1 MKLKYLFT
9 AMASAL
15 LFASCAEEF
24 EPAGSLENFEA
35 SKTYVA
41 LPAGGGSDTVL
52 VNAKVDWKFT
62 NLTVTEAGDTVIVDG
77 SKNTAAWFK
86 VSQLQGTAGTTQLIF
101 SADASNGGR
110 EVELSIDVA
119 GQTQFMKVRQGSMEA
134 SSATCAEVIAG
145 ADGKTYRV
153 KGVCT
158 AIANTQY
165 GNWYL
170 NDGTGEVYVYGTL
183 DKNGATKNFASLG
196 IEVGD
201 VVEVEGPKLTYG
213 TTIELVDVT
222 VVSITKSLLKVT
234 SPEATVAKDGGKL
247 EVAVAYKGNGA
258 YASVPE
264 EYQSWVSL
272 VDSKFVP
279 GVATKVEA
287 NPADTVKFT
296 FNVAPNAAG
305 SRTGQLT
312 FKSSTGKNA
321 SEVTYKFT
329 QEGAIANVTAAE
341 FLAAPVGEAQYRITG
356 MVTEIANTKYGNLY
370 VTDWTGKVYVYGT
383 TNFADMNLQ
392 VGSMVEMVGPRA
404 EYKGA
409 AQMKNAVC
417 ENVLVNATPVGGAE
431 FNALADSND
440 LFYVVTGVI
449 TEIANTQYGNIY
461 IQTEDG
467 EKVYIY
473 GTYGK
478 WNAQGDDK
486 KNFTTAAGLEVGDTI
501 TVVGIKT
508 SYKESPQ
515 MKNGCCVAIQKAG
528 N

>member
-24 EPAGSLENFEA
+24 EPAGSLDNFEA

-41 LPAGGGSDTVL
+41 LPANGGSDTVY
-52 VNAKVDWKFT
+52 VNAKADWKFS
-62 NLTVTEAGDTVIVDG
+62 NVAFDAEGKTVLIEKGDT
-77 SKNTAAWFK
+77 TAAWFS
-86 VSQLQGTAGTTQLIF
+86 VSQVEGAAGPAVLVF
-101 SADASNGGR
+101 SADAVNGGR
-110 EVELSIDVA
+110 EVELAINVA
-119 GQTQFMKVRQGSMEA
+119 GLTQFMKVRQGSMEA
-134 SSATCAEVIAG
+134 SSATCKEVIDG
-145 ADGKTYRV
+145 VDGKTYRV

-158 AIANTQY
+158 AIANTTY

-234 SPEATVAKDGGKL
+234 TPEATVAKDGGKL

-287 NPADTVKFT
+287 NPADTVKFV
-296 FNVAPNAAG
+296 FNVAPNTAG

-341 FLAAPVGEAQYRITG
+341 FNAAPVGEAQYRITG
-356 MVTEIANTKYGNLY
+356 MVSEIANTKYGNLY
-370 VTDWTGKVYVYGT
+370 VTDYTGKVYVYGT

-392 VGSMVEMVGPRA
+392 VGSIVEMVGPRA
-404 EYKGA
+404 EYKGD

-417 ENVLVNATPVGGAE
+417 ETVLATATPVSGAE
-431 FNALADSND
+431 FLAKEDSND
-440 LFYVVTGVI
+440 LFYVVTGKV
-449 TEIANTQYGNIY
+449 TKIAKEQYGNLY
-461 IQTEDG
+461 IETEDG
-467 EKVYIY
+467 EEVYVY
-473 GTYGK
+473 GTYGI
-478 WNAQGDDK
+478 WNAQGADK
-486 KNFTTAAGLEVGDTI
+486 QYFVTNAGLEVGDTI

-508 SYKESPQ
+508 SYNGSPQ

>member
-24 EPAGSLENFEA
+24 EPAGSLDNFEA

-41 LPAGGGSDTVL
+41 LPANGGSDTVY
-52 VNAKVDWKFT
+52 VNAKADWKFS
-62 NLTVTEAGDTVIVDG
+62 NVAFDAEGKTVLIEKGDT
-77 SKNTAAWFK
+77 TAAWFS
-86 VSQLQGTAGTTQLIF
+86 VSQVEGAAGPAVLVF
-101 SADASNGGR
+101 SADAVNGGR
-110 EVELSIDVA
+110 EVELAINVA
-119 GQTQFMKVRQGSMEA
+119 GLTQFMKVRQGSMEA
-134 SSATCAEVIAG
+134 SSATCKEVIDG
-145 ADGKTYRV
+145 VDGKTYRV

-158 AIANTQY
+158 SIANTQY

-201 VVEVEGPKLTYG
+201 IVEVEGPKLTYG

-234 SPEATVAKDGGKL
+234 TPEATIAKDGGKL

-264 EYQSWVSL
+264 EFQSWISL
-272 VDSKFVP
+272 VDSKYVP

-287 NPADTVKFT
+287 NPADTVKFV
-296 FNVAPNAAG
+296 FNVAPNTAG

-341 FLAAPVGEAQYRITG
+341 FNAAPVGEAQYRITG
-356 MVTEIANTKYGNLY
+356 MVSEIANTKYGNLY
-370 VTDWTGKVYVYGT
+370 VTDYTGQVYVYGT

-392 VGSMVEMVGPRA
+392 VGSIVEMVGPRA

-417 ENVLVNATPVGGAE
+417 ENVLATATPVSGAE
-431 FNALADSND
+431 FLAKEDSND
-440 LFYVVTGVI
+440 LFYVVTGKV
-449 TEIANTQYGNIY
+449 TKIAKEQYGNLY
-461 IQTEDG
+461 IETEDG
-467 EKVYIY
+467 EEVYVY
-473 GTYGK
+473 GTYGI
-478 WNAQGDDK
+478 WNAQGADK
-486 KNFTTAAGLEVGDTI
+486 QYFVTNAGLEVGDTI

-508 SYKESPQ
+508 SYNGSPQ

>member
-1 MKLKYLFT
+1 
-9 AMASAL
+9 MASAL

-24 EPAGSLENFEA
+24 EPAGSLDNFEA

-41 LPAGGGSDTVL
+41 LPANGGSDTVY
-52 VNAKVDWKFT
+52 VNAKADWKFS
-62 NLTVTEAGDTVIVDG
+62 NVAFDAEGKTVLIEKGDT
-77 SKNTAAWFK
+77 TAAWFS
-86 VSQLQGTAGTTQLIF
+86 VSQVEGAAGPAVLVF
-101 SADASNGGR
+101 SADAVNGGR
-110 EVELSIDVA
+110 EVELAINVA
-119 GQTQFMKVRQGSMEA
+119 GLTQFMKVRQGSMEA
-134 SSATCAEVIAG
+134 SSATCKEVIDG
-145 ADGKTYRV
+145 VDGKTYRV

-158 AIANTQY
+158 SIANTQY

-234 SPEATVAKDGGKL
+234 TPEATVAKDGGKL

-264 EYQSWVSL
+264 EFQSWISL
-272 VDSKFVP
+272 VDSKYVP

-287 NPADTVKFT
+287 NPADTVKFV
-296 FNVAPNAAG
+296 FNVAPNTAG
-305 SRTGQLT
+305 SRPGQLT

-341 FLAAPVGEAQYRITG
+341 FNAAPVGEAQYRITG
-356 MVTEIANTKYGNLY
+356 MVSEIANTKYGNLY

-392 VGSMVEMVGPRA
+392 VGSIVEMVGPRA

-417 ENVLVNATPVGGAE
+417 ENVLATATPVSGAD
-431 FNALADSND
+431 FLAKEDSNE
-440 LFYVVTGVI
+440 LFYVVTGKV
-449 TEIANTQYGNIY
+449 TKIAKEQYGNLY
-461 IQTEDG
+461 IETEDG
-467 EKVYIY
+467 EEVYVY
-473 GTYGK
+473 GTYGI
-478 WNAQGDDK
+478 WNAQGADK
-486 KNFTTAAGLEVGDTI
+486 QYFVTNAGLEVGDTI

-508 SYKESPQ
+508 SYNGSPQ

>member
-24 EPAGSLENFEA
+24 EPAGSLDNFEA

-41 LPAGGGSDTVL
+41 LPANGGSDTVY
-52 VNAKVDWKFT
+52 VNAKADWKF
-62 NLTVTEAGDTVIVDG
+62 NNVAFDAEGKTVLIEKGDT
-77 SKNTAAWFK
+77 TAAWFS
-86 VSQLQGTAGTTQLIF
+86 VSQVEGTPGASVLVF
-101 SADASNGGR
+101 SADATNGGR
-110 EVELSIDVA
+110 EVELSINVA
-119 GQTQFMKVRQGSMEA
+119 GLTQFMKVRQGSMEA
-134 SSATCAEVIAG
+134 SSATCKEVIAG

-296 FNVAPNAAG
+296 FNVAPNTAG

-341 FLAAPVGEAQYRITG
+341 FNAAPVGEAQYRITG

-440 LFYVVTGVI
+440 LFYVVTGEV
-449 TEIANTQYGNIY
+449 TKIAKEQYGNLY
-461 IQTEDG
+461 IKTEDG
-467 EKVYIY
+467 SEVYVY
-473 GTYGK
+473 GTYGI
-478 WNAQGDDK
+478 WNAQGADK
-486 KNFTTAAGLEVGDTI
+486 QYFVTNAGLEVGDTI
-501 TVVGIKT
+501 TVVGVKS
-508 SYKESPQ
+508 SYKGAPQ
-515 MKNGCCVAIQKAG
+515 MVNGCCVAIQKAG

>member
-24 EPAGSLENFEA
+24 EPAGSLDNFEA

-41 LPAGGGSDTVL
+41 LPANGGSDTVY
-52 VNAKVDWKFT
+52 VNAKADWKFS
-62 NLTVTEAGDTVIVDG
+62 NVAFDAEGKTVLIEKGDT
-77 SKNTAAWFK
+77 TAAWFS
-86 VSQLQGTAGTTQLIF
+86 VSQVEGAAGPAVLVF
-101 SADASNGGR
+101 SADAVNGGR
-110 EVELSIDVA
+110 EVELAINVA
-119 GQTQFMKVRQGSMEA
+119 GLTQFMKVRQGSMEA
-134 SSATCAEVIAG
+134 SSATCKEVIDG
-145 ADGKTYRV
+145 VDGKTYRV

-158 AIANTQY
+158 SIANTQY

-234 SPEATVAKDGGKL
+234 TPEATVAKDGGKL

-264 EYQSWVSL
+264 EFQSWISL
-272 VDSKFVP
+272 VDSKYVP

-287 NPADTVKFT
+287 NPADTVKFI
-296 FNVAPNAAG
+296 FNVAPNTAG
-305 SRTGQLT
+305 SRPGQLT
-312 FKSSTGKNA
+312 FKSSTGKNG

-341 FLAAPVGEAQYRITG
+341 FNAAPVGEAQYRITG
-356 MVTEIANTKYGNLY
+356 MVSEIANTKYGNLY

-392 VGSMVEMVGPRA
+392 VGSIVEMVGPRA

-417 ENVLVNATPVGGAE
+417 ENVLAAATPVGGAE

-440 LFYVVTGVI
+440 LFYVVTGAI
-449 TEIANTQYGNIY
+449 TKIANTQYGNIY

-467 EKVYIY
+467 SEVYVY

-508 SYKESPQ
+508 SYNGSPQ

>member
-24 EPAGSLENFEA
+24 EPAGSLDNFEA

-41 LPAGGGSDTVL
+41 LPANGGSDTVY
-52 VNAKVDWKFT
+52 VNAKADWKFS
-62 NLTVTEAGDTVIVDG
+62 NVAFDAEGKTVLIEKGDT
-77 SKNTAAWFK
+77 TAAWFS
-86 VSQLQGTAGTTQLIF
+86 VSQVEGAAGPAVLVF
-101 SADASNGGR
+101 SADAVNGGR
-110 EVELSIDVA
+110 EVELAINVA
-119 GQTQFMKVRQGSMEA
+119 GLTQFMKVRQGSMEA
-134 SSATCAEVIAG
+134 SSATCKEVIDG
-145 ADGKTYRV
+145 VDGKTYRV

-158 AIANTQY
+158 SIANTQY

-234 SPEATVAKDGGKL
+234 TPEATVAKDGGKL

-264 EYQSWVSL
+264 EFQSWISL
-272 VDSKFVP
+272 VDSKYVP

-287 NPADTVKFT
+287 NPADTVKFV
-296 FNVAPNAAG
+296 FNVAPNTAG
-305 SRTGQLT
+305 SRPGQLT

-341 FLAAPVGEAQYRITG
+341 FNAAPVGEAQYRITG
-356 MVTEIANTKYGNLY
+356 MVSEIANTKYGNLY

-392 VGSMVEMVGPRA
+392 VGSIVEMVGPRA
-404 EYKGA
+404 EYKGD

-417 ENVLVNATPVGGAE
+417 ETVLAAATPVSGADFLSKE
-431 FNALADSND
+431 DSND
-440 LFYVVTGVI
+440 IFYVVTGAI
-449 TEIANTQYGNIY
+449 TKIANTQYGNIY

-467 EKVYIY
+467 SEVYVY

-508 SYKESPQ
+508 SYNGSPQ

>member
-305 SRTGQLT
+305 IRTGQLT

-329 QEGAIANVTAAE
+329 QKGTNVTAAE
-341 FLAAPVGEAQYRITG
+341 FLEAPVGETQYRITG
-356 MVTEIANTKYGNLY
+356 MVTEIADTNNGNLY

-404 EYKGA
+404 EHEGN
-409 AQMKNAVC
+409 AQMKDAVC
-417 ENVLVNATPVGGAE
+417 EKVLATATPVSGAD
-431 FNALADSND
+431 FLAKEDSNE
-440 LFYVVTGVI
+440 LFYVVTGEVTKI
-449 TEIANTQYGNIY
+449 EKEQYGNLY
-461 IQTEDG
+461 IKTEDG
-467 EKVYIY
+467 SEVYVY
-473 GTYGK
+473 GTYGI
-478 WNAQGDDK
+478 WNAQGADK
-486 KNFTTAAGLEVGDTI
+486 QYFVTNAGLEVGDTI
-501 TVVGIKT
+501 TIVGIKT
-508 SYKESPQ
+508 SYKGAAQ

>member
-24 EPAGSLENFEA
+24 EPAGSLDNFEA

-41 LPAGGGSDTVL
+41 LPANGGSDTVY
-52 VNAKVDWKFT
+52 VNAKADWKFS
-62 NLTVTEAGDTVIVDG
+62 NVAFDAEGKTVLIEKGDT
-77 SKNTAAWFK
+77 TAAWFS
-86 VSQLQGTAGTTQLIF
+86 VSQVEGAAGPAVLVF
-101 SADASNGGR
+101 SADAVNGGR
-110 EVELSIDVA
+110 EVELAINVA
-119 GQTQFMKVRQGSMEA
+119 GLTQFMKVRQGSMEA
-134 SSATCAEVIAG
+134 SSATCKEVIDG
-145 ADGKTYRV
+145 VDGKTYRV

-158 AIANTQY
+158 SIANTQY

-234 SPEATVAKDGGKL
+234 TPEATVAKDGGKL

-264 EYQSWVSL
+264 EFQSWISL
-272 VDSKFVP
+272 VDSKYVP

-287 NPADTVKFT
+287 NPADTVKFV
-296 FNVAPNAAG
+296 FNVAPNTAG
-305 SRTGQLT
+305 SRPGQLT

-341 FLAAPVGEAQYRITG
+341 FNAAPVGEAQYRITG
-356 MVTEIANTKYGNLY
+356 MVSEIANTKYGNLY

-392 VGSMVEMVGPRA
+392 VGSIVEMVGPRA

-417 ENVLVNATPVGGAE
+417 ENVLATATPVSGAD
-431 FNALADSND
+431 FLAKEDSNE
-440 LFYVVTGVI
+440 LFYVVTGKV
-449 TEIANTQYGNIY
+449 TKIAKEQYGNLY
-461 IQTEDG
+461 IETEDG
-467 EKVYIY
+467 EEVYVY
-473 GTYGK
+473 GTYGI
-478 WNAQGDDK
+478 WNAQGADK
-486 KNFTTAAGLEVGDTI
+486 QYFVTNAGLEVGDTI

-508 SYKESPQ
+508 SYNGSPQ